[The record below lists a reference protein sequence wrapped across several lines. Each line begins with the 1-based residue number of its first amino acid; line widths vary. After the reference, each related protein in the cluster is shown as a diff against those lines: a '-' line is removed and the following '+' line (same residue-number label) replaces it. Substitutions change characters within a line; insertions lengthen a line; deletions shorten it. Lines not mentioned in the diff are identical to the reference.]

1 VSWRDAAALAVKN
14 LRRRLGRSVLTVLAV
29 ALAATLLTAL
39 VTIAGTARTRVLR
52 ELSKGGP
59 LAGIK
64 VAAAAPDPSQIDNDN
79 ARPGPPRDL
88 DDEARRRIT
97 DLPDVVSVVP
107 VVASQMLVVA
117 PDPPARADVLADLP
131 PETTRAVPP
140 STTPATVGSTLR
152 SGLQPTT
159 GGPATAPSRRS
170 GTQPAPGGAP
180 GAPEPFSDSLVGI
193 DLSRAEQLPITVL
206 AGRLPAPGALT
217 EVAVTQGYLERIG
230 LTRRQAE
237 AVVGTEVGLGA
248 PRVFQGGGRPRF
260 RARWVRAT
268 VVGVVAQEAAPGQLL
283 GSIEASRQ
291 AREWTAAGGSAG
303 RLEVPTSP
311 YTGLFV
317 VARGLDRVS
326 AVRSEITDV
335 GYSTSAP
342 ENLIASVQ
350 RYLRVVE
357 IVLGAIGL
365 IALVIAS
372 LGITNALLASV
383 RERRREIGVLKAIG
397 ARDRDVLRVFL
408 LDASVLGFVGGV
420 LGTAGGFGAA
430 LGVSAIVNRYLAA
443 QGLARVELGVPV
455 PILVGSVVGSTLLA
469 LAAGALPARRAA
481 RLPARVAMEAR

>member
-1 VSWRDAAALAVKN
+1 MSWRDAAALAVKN
-14 LRRRLGRSVLTVLAV
+14 LRRRFGRSVLTVLAV

-79 ARPGPPRDL
+79 ARPGAPRDL

-97 DLPDVVSVVP
+97 GLPDVASVVP

-131 PETTRAVPP
+131 PATTRVSPAA
-140 STTPATVGSTLR
+140 TPATAGPTSST
-152 SGLQPTT
+152 P
-159 GGPATAPSRRS
+159 TAPSGD
-170 GTQPAPGGAP
+170 GTR
-180 GAPEPFSDSLVGI
+180 GAPEPFNDSLVGT
-193 DLSRAEQLPITVL
+193 DLSRAEQLPITVV
-206 AGRLPAPGALT
+206 AGRLPAPGSLT

-230 LTRRQAE
+230 LTRRQAQ

-248 PRVFQGGGRPRF
+248 PRVFQSGGRPRF

-326 AVRSEITDV
+326 SVRAEITDI

-420 LGTAGGFGAA
+420 LGTAGGFAAA
-430 LGVSAIVNRYLAA
+430 LGVSAVVNRYLAA
-443 QGLARVELGVPV
+443 QGLARVELGLPV
-455 PILVGSVVGSTLLA
+455 PILAASVLGSTLLA

-481 RLPARVAMEAR
+481 RLPARVAMEAT

>member
-1 VSWRDAAALAVKN
+1 MSWRDAAALAVKN
-14 LRRRLGRSVLTVLAV
+14 LRRRFGRSVLTVLAV

-117 PDPPARADVLADLP
+117 PDPPARADVLAQLP
-131 PETTRAVPP
+131 PATTRAVPP
-140 STTPATVGSTLR
+140 TAG
-152 SGLQPTT
+152 
-159 GGPATAPSRRS
+159 TAPSTAGS
-170 GTQPAPGGAP
+170 P
-180 GAPEPFSDSLVGI
+180 GAPEPFTDSLVGI
-193 DLSRAEQLPITVL
+193 DLGRAEQLPITVL
-206 AGRLPAPGALT
+206 AGRAPAPGSLT

-248 PRVFQGGGRPRF
+248 PRVYQGGGRPRF

-326 AVRSEITDV
+326 AVRAEITDV

-408 LDASVLGFVGGV
+408 LDASVLGFLGGV

-430 LGVSAIVNRYLAA
+430 LGVSAVVNRYLAA
-443 QGLARVELGVPV
+443 QGLARVELGLPVPV
-455 PILVGSVVGSTLLA
+455 LVGSVVGSTLLA

-481 RLPARVAMEAR
+481 RLPARVAMEAT

>member
-1 VSWRDAAALAVKN
+1 MSWRDAAALAVKN
-14 LRRRLGRSVLTVLAV
+14 LRRRFGRSVLTVLAV

-131 PETTRAVPP
+131 PATTRVVP
-140 STTPATVGSTLR
+140 STA
-152 SGLQPTT
+152 GLTSAAPTS
-159 GGPATAPSRRS
+159 APSLRS
-170 GTQPAPGGAP
+170 GTQPSRDGAL
-180 GAPEPFSDSLVGI
+180 GAPEPFTDSLVGI

-206 AGRLPAPGALT
+206 AGRLPAPGSLT

-230 LTRRQAE
+230 LTRRQAD
-237 AVVGTEVGLGA
+237 AVVGTEMGLGA
-248 PRVFQGGGRPRF
+248 PRVYQGGGRPRF

-283 GSIEASRQ
+283 GSIEASRE
-291 AREWTAAGGSAG
+291 ARGWTAAGGSAG

-311 YTGLFV
+311 YSGLFV

-326 AVRSEITDV
+326 SVRAEITDV

-408 LDASVLGFVGGV
+408 LDASVLGFVGGL

-430 LGVSAIVNRYLAA
+430 LGVSAVVNRYLAA
-443 QGLARVELGVPV
+443 QGLARVELGLPV
-455 PILVGSVVGSTLLA
+455 PILVASVVGSTLLA

-481 RLPARVAMEAR
+481 RLPARVAMEAT

>member
-1 VSWRDAAALAVKN
+1 MSWSDAAALAVKN
-14 LRRRLGRSVLTVLAV
+14 LRRRFGRSILTVLAV

-88 DDEARRRIT
+88 DDDARRRIT
-97 DLPDVVSVVP
+97 ALPDVVSVLP
-107 VVASQMLVVA
+107 VVASQMLVVT
-117 PDPPARADVLADLP
+117 PDPPARADVLAQLP
-131 PETTRAVPP
+131 PATTRAVP
-140 STTPATVGSTLR
+140 ATAG
-152 SGLQPTT
+152 PTT
-159 GGPATAPSRRS
+159 GGSALRAGP
-170 GTQPAPGGAP
+170 QPAPDGAA
-180 GAPEPFSDSLVGI
+180 GAPEPFNDNLVGI

-206 AGRLPAPGALT
+206 AGRLPAPGSLT

-230 LTRRQAE
+230 LTRRQAA

-248 PRVFQGGGRPRF
+248 PRVFPGGGRPRF

-317 VARGLDRVS
+317 VARGLDRIS
-326 AVRSEITDV
+326 AVRAEITDV

-443 QGLARVELGVPV
+443 QGLARVELGLPV

-481 RLPARVAMEAR
+481 RLPARVAMEAT